1 MKFEFKHIDPRTGLP
16 QMADR
21 EEDRINLMLRTPAR
35 SGYIRML
42 QNRVN
47 LRSVGNLRYSVRL
60 WYDARTKTLHVAPG
74 APVVGHWHGYRL
86 PCGQKPAGWL
96 EGNL

>member
-1 MKFEFKHIDPRTGLP
+1 MKFDFKHIDPRTGLP
-16 QMADR
+16 RITDQK
-21 EEDRINLMLRTPAR
+21 EDRINLMLHTPAR

-60 WYDARTKTLHVAPG
+60 WV
-74 APVVGHWHGYRL
+74 
-86 PCGQKPAGWL
+86 
-96 EGNL
+96 